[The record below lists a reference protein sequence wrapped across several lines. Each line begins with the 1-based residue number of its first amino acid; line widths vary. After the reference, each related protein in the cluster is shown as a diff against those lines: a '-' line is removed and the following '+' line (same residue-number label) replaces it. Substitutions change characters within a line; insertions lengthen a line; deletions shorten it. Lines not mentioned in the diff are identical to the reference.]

1 MKEIKIPKYTYKN
14 GLGTVILKNIS
25 VLFLDESDA
34 KKYKAG
40 TKLESLQYALPGEVI
55 EEAEKTLAVEF
66 FKNKFRAIFDRKYE
80 LNTEELVAIQQWLGL
95 NNIEFSKILGVDK
108 GSYSNILKRK
118 KLLHATGLHAVI
130 MLGNDLLTPGAAKR
144 LVDMTVPLKKADP
157 MVVREIKLVLYGN
170 TPHKKKEEI
179 NQDHKTFSKIIST
192 CEIPSPCS

>member
-1 MKEIKIPKYTYKN
+1 M
-14 GLGTVILKNIS
+14 ILKNIS

-130 MLGNDLLTPGAAKR
+130 MLGKR
-144 LVDMTVPLKKADP
+144 LADTWSSKK
-157 MVVREIKLVLYGN
+157 
-170 TPHKKKEEI
+170 T
-179 NQDHKTFSKIIST
+179 S
-192 CEIPSPCS
+192 